1 MGTPYTTEADKLIS
15 DIRSFQAPDIPT
27 PPPTIPKLTGFGDRL
42 ARIGGFGDDP
52 GELKTKEELEKM
64 TQAEIDAYVRQRKQ
78 ARRLGTSE
86 ALIRFGEALQ
96 GKPAAQNALAREQAR
111 RNLELQSQ
119 YQKEYENAIRM
130 AEQTNPQQARLL
142 RSLGLPG
149 YINVQQK
156 RAEEMF
162 LGGGGG
168 DTEFER
174 NIAELNRLKNI
185 PEDQQTETDKR
196 NIRIYENKL
205 LKTTA
210 PKIFQVVGPNNER
223 AGLATYDEFSEG
235 LASGVYP
242 AGSTIVNIPTGTEAP
257 QAPKPEVFSVENK
270 PFADKWQATSNLQQN
285 LQNYTNELQKMDE
298 AALTGVGAG
307 ATFANS
313 LIQNTKG
320 FLSLASKDTKSFYN
334 EAVAKDSYT
343 TLEGND
349 FTERLKAVSRQTGVN
364 ESQVRD
370 LAYLF
375 AAARGQEGRGLS
387 DKDYDNALQIVSGG
401 VGKEGKI
408 AVIESV
414 YNRLGGEISNAVD
427 ARIRTLQY
435 LKENSPEIEE
445 SYFDRQITQLNA
457 LKEATPFNPYINP
470 LKQESLKPD
479 PYKLRTGT

>member
-1 MGTPYTTEADKLIS
+1 MAIRNLFQGLGQRVGRGLTAVGGYDPMQQVSPEEA
-15 DIRSFQAPDIPT
+15 
-27 PPPTIPKLTGFGDRL
+27 
-42 ARIGGFGDDP
+42 
-52 GELKTKEELEKM
+52 
-64 TQAEIDAYVRQRKQ
+64 
-78 ARRLGTSE
+78 ARRRQEGLS
-86 ALIRFGEALQ
+86 ALQ
-96 GKPAAQNALAREQAR
+96 
-111 RNLELQSQ
+111 
-119 YQKEYENAIRM
+119 
-130 AEQTNPQQARLL
+130 
-142 RSLGLPG
+142 RSLGKSAAILSGDPRRLALAEEQMQKAEQDKLLQQLAQDPRYAEQIKLLRAGLDPRLAAGTSVERKIIKGADGYNYYVNPDGSFERVLPG
-149 YINVQQK
+149 IQIPEDKTNN
-156 RAEEMF
+156 
-162 LGGGGG
+162 
-168 DTEFER
+168 TEFER
-174 NIAELNRLKNI
+174 NIKEYNRLKSI
-185 PEDQQTETDKR
+185 PTDQLTETDKR
-196 NIRIYENKL
+196 NIDIYENKL

-210 PKIFQVVGPNNER
+210 PKIYQVVGPNNER
-223 AGLATYDEFSEG
+223 AGLATYDEFTQG
-235 LASGVYP
+235 QAAGIYP
-242 AGSTIVNIPTGTEAP
+242 KGSTIVNIPTGTEAP
-257 QAPKPEVFSVENK
+257 KAPKLEVFSVENK

-320 FLSLASKDTKSFYN
+320 FLNLASKDTKSFYN

-349 FTERLKAVSRQTGVN
+349 LTERLKAVSRQTGVN

-427 ARIRTLQY
+427 GRIRTLQY
-435 LKENSPEIEE
+435 LKENSPESEA

-470 LKQESLKPD
+470 LKQKDLLPD
-479 PYKLRTGT
+479 PFGLRKGT

>member
-1 MGTPYTTEADKLIS
+1 MAIRNLFQGLGQRVGRGLTAVGGYDPMQQVSPEEA
-15 DIRSFQAPDIPT
+15 
-27 PPPTIPKLTGFGDRL
+27 
-42 ARIGGFGDDP
+42 
-52 GELKTKEELEKM
+52 
-64 TQAEIDAYVRQRKQ
+64 
-78 ARRLGTSE
+78 ARRRQEGL
-86 ALIRFGEALQ
+86 AALQ
-96 GKPAAQNALAREQAR
+96 
-111 RNLELQSQ
+111 
-119 YQKEYENAIRM
+119 
-130 AEQTNPQQARLL
+130 
-142 RSLGLPG
+142 RSLGRSSAILSGDPRRIQLAEQQIQQAEQDKLLQQLAQNPRYAEQIKLLRAGLDPRLAAGTTTERKIIKGADGYNYYVNPDGSFERVLPG
-149 YINVQQK
+149 IQIPEDK
-156 RAEEMF
+156 S
-162 LGGGGG
+162 G

-174 NIAELNRLKNI
+174 NIAELNRLKSI
-185 PEDQQTETDKR
+185 PTDQLTETDKR
-196 NIRIYENKL
+196 NIKIYENKL

-210 PKIFQVVGPNNER
+210 PKIYQVVGPNNER
-223 AGLATYDEFSEG
+223 AGLATYEEFTQG
-235 LASGVYP
+235 QATGIYP
-242 AGSTIVNIPTGTEAP
+242 KGSTIVNIPTGTEAP
-257 QAPKPEVFSVENK
+257 KAPKPEVFSVENK

-320 FLSLASKDTKSFYN
+320 FLNLASKDTKSFYN

-470 LKQESLKPD
+470 LKQELQKPD
-479 PYKLRTGT
+479 PYKLRPGT

>member
-1 MGTPYTTEADKLIS
+1 MAIRNLFQGLGQRVGRGLTAVGGYDPMQQVSPEEA
-15 DIRSFQAPDIPT
+15 
-27 PPPTIPKLTGFGDRL
+27 
-42 ARIGGFGDDP
+42 
-52 GELKTKEELEKM
+52 
-64 TQAEIDAYVRQRKQ
+64 
-78 ARRLGTSE
+78 ARRRQEGL
-86 ALIRFGEALQ
+86 AALQ
-96 GKPAAQNALAREQAR
+96 
-111 RNLELQSQ
+111 
-119 YQKEYENAIRM
+119 
-130 AEQTNPQQARLL
+130 
-142 RSLGLPG
+142 RSLGRSSAILSGDPRRLALAEEQTQRAEQDKLLQQLAQDPRYAEQIKLLRAGLDPRLAARASVERKIIKGADGYNYYVNPDGSFERVLPG
-149 YINVQQK
+149 IQIPEDK
-156 RAEEMF
+156 S
-162 LGGGGG
+162 G

-174 NIAELNRLKNI
+174 NITELNRLKSI
-185 PEDQQTETDKR
+185 PTDQLTETDKR
-196 NIRIYENKL
+196 NIKIYENKL

-223 AGLATYDEFSEG
+223 AGLATYDEFVEG
-235 LASGVYP
+235 QKSGLY
-242 AGSTIVNIPTGTEAP
+242 AKGSTIVNIPTGTEAP
-257 QAPKPEVFSVENK
+257 KAPKPEVFSVENK

-320 FLSLASKDTKSFYN
+320 FLNLASKDTKSFYN

-364 ESQVRD
+364 QSQVRD

-427 ARIRTLQY
+427 GRIRTLQY
-435 LKENSPEIEE
+435 LKENSPEIEA

-457 LKEATPFNPYINP
+457 LKEANPFNPYINP

-479 PYKLRTGT
+479 PYKLRPGT